1 MAELYSQ
8 TAYARLP
15 SEIRKLSKDAQT
27 ACISLRLRKTE
38 EQISKETGIE
48 TDRVT
53 ELADE
58 VRRTL
63 ILNGKYDLISDPVF
77 ISLDSAEVEP
87 ASVEHTGPEENILLE
102 KFLKVLGKSIQLLT
116 IAEKQLLH
124 LFFQQRMSAQEIAG
138 FMEKLGA
145 GDNKSEAQVFSD
157 IEKVIRKLLSTIEES
172 TPLGRGTLTVKGLKE
187 ILHETGV
194 KA

>member
-15 SEIRKLSKDAQT
+15 SEIKKLSKDAQT

-38 EQISKETGIE
+38 EQIARETGIDTE
-48 TDRVT
+48 RVT

-77 ISLDSAEVEP
+77 IPLDSAEVEP
-87 ASVEHTGPEENILLE
+87 SSNEGAGPEEKIVLG
-102 KFLKVLGKSIQLLT
+102 KFLKKLEESLQTLPV
-116 IAEKQLLH
+116 AEKQLLH

-138 FMEKLGA
+138 FMGKLGNVR
-145 GDNKSEAQVFSD
+145 GKSEAEVFGD
-157 IEKVIRKLLSTIEES
+157 IEKAVRKLLSSIEES

-194 KA
+194 EA